1 MDGDELAAMAQ
12 RLDHGYNQVDKLY
25 YEVARACGLPECSYW
40 MIYDIVQHGGSRP
53 VAALCSEWG
62 YSKQTIN
69 SALKHLS
76 MRGLV
81 DLVYAEGSR
90 KNKVAQL
97 TAEGTRFSKRFIAP
111 ALDAEVKALS
121 TLTATERKR
130 FEALEIST
138 MPRFR
143 SSSRSS
149 KKQFWKKLDNE
160 RRIYM
165 KTLVRF
171 LKPHK
176 GLVALTL
183 LVLLIDNAG
192 TLLVPTMLA
201 NMVNVGITSGST
213 EYILRNSLLMLGATA
228 MASGGAVTGSYLTAR
243 LASRVACDIRCAIY
257 RKSLEFSASDFE
269 RFGTGAMITRT
280 LGDINVIQQAII
292 MTCQLVLPMPV
303 LAVVGIILAF
313 RIDYQMG
320 LMLLIAVAIVMV
332 LAVITVA
339 KTAPI
344 FIRLQNFIDRMNVVL
359 REHIIGARVIRAFGR
374 EEREEEREGRV
385 FGEYAQNAIRVN
397 YVFSGLDCSCFF
409 VMNMVEVC
417 VIWLGGNRVG
427 AHAMQIA
434 SISAVLEY
442 AILILFYIMTA
453 QMVMVTMPRAK
464 ACLER
469 AREVLELEPSIVD
482 SADAKMPSVAAEPAR
497 ALAGERDVVARFDHA
512 SFRFADA
519 DQDTLHDLTFSCR
532 RGQTTAIIGSTGSG
546 KSTVAK
552 LLLRLHDITRG
563 RVLLGERDV
572 RDITQREL
580 RAHISY
586 VPQKAWLFSGTVAS
600 NLRDGLPD
608 ATEEQMRHAL
618 DIAQSQF
625 VYDLERGLDA
635 AVAQGGTNFSGGQR
649 QRLAIARAIIKPADL
664 YIFDD
669 SFSALDF
676 KTDAALRAALT
687 QEMRGA
693 ALLIIAQRISTILHA
708 DQIIVLKDGEVV
720 GQGRHEELMET
731 CEVYRA
737 IAESQM
743 RGGEAHE

>member
-1 MDGDELAAMAQ
+1 
-12 RLDHGYNQVDKLY
+12 
-25 YEVARACGLPECSYW
+25 
-40 MIYDIVQHGGSRP
+40 
-53 VAALCSEWG
+53 
-62 YSKQTIN
+62 
-69 SALKHLS
+69 
-76 MRGLV
+76 
-81 DLVYAEGSR
+81 
-90 KNKVAQL
+90 
-97 TAEGTRFSKRFIAP
+97 
-111 ALDAEVKALS
+111 
-121 TLTATERKR
+121 
-130 FEALEIST
+130 
-138 MPRFR
+138 
-143 SSSRSS
+143 
-149 KKQFWKKLDNE
+149 
-160 RRIYM
+160 M

-183 LVLLIDNAG
+183 LILLIDNAG

-292 MTCQLVLPMPV
+292 MTCQMVLPMPV

-344 FIRLQNFIDRMNVVL
+344 FIRLQSFVDRMNVVL
-359 REHIIGARVIRAFGR
+359 RENIVGARVIRAFGR
-374 EEREEEREGRV
+374 EQREEQREGRV
-385 FGEYAQNAIRVN
+385 FEDYAQNAIRVN

-442 AILILFYIMTA
+442 AILILFFIMMA

-464 ACLER
+464 ACLDR

-482 SADAKMPSVAAEPAR
+482 SADAKVPLAVAAPAR

-519 DQDTLHDLTFSCR
+519 DEDTLHDLTFSCR

-580 RAHISY
+580 RARVSY

-618 DIAQSQF
+618 DVAQSQF

>member
-1 MDGDELAAMAQ
+1 
-12 RLDHGYNQVDKLY
+12 
-25 YEVARACGLPECSYW
+25 
-40 MIYDIVQHGGSRP
+40 
-53 VAALCSEWG
+53 
-62 YSKQTIN
+62 
-69 SALKHLS
+69 
-76 MRGLV
+76 
-81 DLVYAEGSR
+81 
-90 KNKVAQL
+90 
-97 TAEGTRFSKRFIAP
+97 
-111 ALDAEVKALS
+111 
-121 TLTATERKR
+121 
-130 FEALEIST
+130 
-138 MPRFR
+138 
-143 SSSRSS
+143 
-149 KKQFWKKLDNE
+149 
-160 RRIYM
+160 M

-176 GLVALTL
+176 GLIALTL

-201 NMVNVGITSGST
+201 NMVNVGITTGST
-213 EYILRNSLLMLGATA
+213 EYLLNNGLLMLGATA
-228 MASGGAVTGSYLTAR
+228 MASGGAVTGSYLAAR

-257 RKSLEFSASDFE
+257 RKSLEFSASDFD

-292 MTCQLVLPMPV
+292 MTCQMVLPMPV
-303 LAVVGIILAF
+303 LSVVGIILAF
-313 RIDYQMG
+313 KIDYQMG
-320 LMLLIAVAIVMV
+320 LMLLIAVGIVMV
-332 LAVITVA
+332 LAVVTVA

-344 FIRLQNFIDRMNVVL
+344 FIHLQNFIDNMNVVL
-359 REHIIGARVIRAFGR
+359 RENIIGARVIRAFGR
-374 EEREEEREGRV
+374 EKHEEQREGRV
-385 FGEYAQNAIRVN
+385 FEDYAQNAIRVN

-442 AILILFYIMTA
+442 AILILFFIMTA

-464 ACLER
+464 ACLDR
-469 AREVLELEPSIVD
+469 AREVLDLEPSIVD
-482 SADAKMPSVAAEPAR
+482 TEDAKASSAVSTPAC
-497 ALAGERDVVARFDHA
+497 AHPDERDVVARFDHA
-512 SFRFADA
+512 SFRFDDA
-519 DQDTLHDLTFSCR
+519 DEDTLHDLDFCCR
-532 RGQTTAIIGSTGSG
+532 RGQITAIIGSTGSG

-552 LLLRLHDITRG
+552 LLLRLHDVTRG
-563 RVLLGERDV
+563 RVLLGGCDV
-572 RDITQREL
+572 RDITQRDL
-580 RAHISY
+580 RARISY

-600 NLRDGLPD
+600 NLRDGLPN
-608 ATEEQMRHAL
+608 ATEDQMRHAL
-618 DIAQSQF
+618 DVAQSQF
-625 VYDLERGLDA
+625 VYDLAGGLDA
-635 AVAQGGTNFSGGQR
+635 VVAQGGTNFSGGQR
-649 QRLAIARAIIKPADL
+649 QRLAIARAITKPADL

-687 QEMRGA
+687 QEMRDA
-693 ALLIIAQRISTILHA
+693 ALVIIAQRISTILHA

>member
-1 MDGDELAAMAQ
+1 
-12 RLDHGYNQVDKLY
+12 
-25 YEVARACGLPECSYW
+25 
-40 MIYDIVQHGGSRP
+40 
-53 VAALCSEWG
+53 
-62 YSKQTIN
+62 
-69 SALKHLS
+69 
-76 MRGLV
+76 
-81 DLVYAEGSR
+81 
-90 KNKVAQL
+90 
-97 TAEGTRFSKRFIAP
+97 
-111 ALDAEVKALS
+111 
-121 TLTATERKR
+121 
-130 FEALEIST
+130 
-138 MPRFR
+138 
-143 SSSRSS
+143 
-149 KKQFWKKLDNE
+149 
-160 RRIYM
+160 M

-176 GLVALTL
+176 GLIALTL

-201 NMVNVGITSGST
+201 NMVNVGITTGST
-213 EYILRNSLLMLGATA
+213 EYLLNNGLLMLGATA
-228 MASGGAVTGSYLTAR
+228 MASGGAVTGSYLAAR

-257 RKSLEFSASDFE
+257 RKSLEFSASDFD

-292 MTCQLVLPMPV
+292 MTCQMVLPMPV
-303 LAVVGIILAF
+303 LSIVGIILAF
-313 RIDYQMG
+313 KVDYQMG
-320 LMLLIAVAIVMV
+320 LMLLIAVGIVMV
-332 LAVITVA
+332 LAVVTVA

-344 FIRLQNFIDRMNVVL
+344 FIHLQNFIDNMNVVL
-359 REHIIGARVIRAFGR
+359 RENIIGARVIRAFGR
-374 EEREEEREGRV
+374 EKHEEQREGRV
-385 FGEYAQNAIRVN
+385 FEDYAQNAIRVN

-442 AILILFYIMTA
+442 AILILFFIMTA

-464 ACLER
+464 ACLDR
-469 AREVLELEPSIVD
+469 AREVLDLEPSIVD
-482 SADAKMPSVAAEPAR
+482 TEDAKASSAVSTPAC
-497 ALAGERDVVARFDHA
+497 AHPDERDVVARFDHA
-512 SFRFADA
+512 SFRFDDA
-519 DQDTLHDLTFSCR
+519 DEDTLHDLDFCCR

-552 LLLRLHDITRG
+552 LLLRLHDVTRG
-563 RVLLGERDV
+563 RVLLGGCDV
-572 RDITQREL
+572 RDITQRDL
-580 RAHISY
+580 RARISY

-600 NLRDGLPD
+600 NLRDGLPN
-608 ATEEQMRHAL
+608 ATEDQMRHAL
-618 DIAQSQF
+618 DVAQSRF
-625 VYDLERGLDA
+625 VYDLADGLDA
-635 AVAQGGTNFSGGQR
+635 VVAQGGTNFSGGQR

-687 QEMRGA
+687 QEMRDA
-693 ALLIIAQRISTILHA
+693 ALVIIAQRISTILHA

>member
-1 MDGDELAAMAQ
+1 
-12 RLDHGYNQVDKLY
+12 
-25 YEVARACGLPECSYW
+25 
-40 MIYDIVQHGGSRP
+40 
-53 VAALCSEWG
+53 
-62 YSKQTIN
+62 
-69 SALKHLS
+69 
-76 MRGLV
+76 
-81 DLVYAEGSR
+81 
-90 KNKVAQL
+90 
-97 TAEGTRFSKRFIAP
+97 
-111 ALDAEVKALS
+111 
-121 TLTATERKR
+121 
-130 FEALEIST
+130 
-138 MPRFR
+138 
-143 SSSRSS
+143 
-149 KKQFWKKLDNE
+149 
-160 RRIYM
+160 M

-359 REHIIGARVIRAFGR
+359 RENIIGARVIRAFGR

-464 ACLER
+464 ACLDR

-482 SADAKMPSVAAEPAR
+482 SADAKMSSVAAEPAR

-546 KSTVAK
+546 KSTEQ
-552 LLLRLHDITRG
+552 H
-563 RVLLGERDV
+563 
-572 RDITQREL
+572 
-580 RAHISY
+580 AHQGAFAAPS
-586 VPQKAWLFSGTVAS
+586 
-600 NLRDGLPD
+600 
-608 ATEEQMRHAL
+608 RH
-618 DIAQSQF
+618 
-625 VYDLERGLDA
+625 Y
-635 AVAQGGTNFSGGQR
+635 
-649 QRLAIARAIIKPADL
+649 ARARAFGRARCAR
-664 YIFDD
+664 YH
-669 SFSALDF
+669 
-676 KTDAALRAALT
+676 AA
-687 QEMRGA
+687 
-693 ALLIIAQRISTILHA
+693 
-708 DQIIVLKDGEVV
+708 
-720 GQGRHEELMET
+720 
-731 CEVYRA
+731 
-737 IAESQM
+737 
-743 RGGEAHE
+743 

>member
-1 MDGDELAAMAQ
+1 
-12 RLDHGYNQVDKLY
+12 
-25 YEVARACGLPECSYW
+25 
-40 MIYDIVQHGGSRP
+40 
-53 VAALCSEWG
+53 
-62 YSKQTIN
+62 
-69 SALKHLS
+69 
-76 MRGLV
+76 
-81 DLVYAEGSR
+81 
-90 KNKVAQL
+90 
-97 TAEGTRFSKRFIAP
+97 
-111 ALDAEVKALS
+111 
-121 TLTATERKR
+121 
-130 FEALEIST
+130 
-138 MPRFR
+138 
-143 SSSRSS
+143 
-149 KKQFWKKLDNE
+149 
-160 RRIYM
+160 M

-176 GLVALTL
+176 GLIALTL

-201 NMVNVGITSGST
+201 NMVNVGITTGST
-213 EYILRNSLLMLGATA
+213 EYLLNNGLLMLGATA
-228 MASGGAVTGSYLTAR
+228 MASGGAVTGSYLAAR

-257 RKSLEFSASDFE
+257 RKSLEFSASDFD

-292 MTCQLVLPMPV
+292 MTCQMVLPMPV
-303 LAVVGIILAF
+303 LSVVGIILAF
-313 RIDYQMG
+313 KIDYQMG
-320 LMLLIAVAIVMV
+320 LMLLIAVGIVMV
-332 LAVITVA
+332 LAVVTVA

-344 FIRLQNFIDRMNVVL
+344 FIHLQNFIDSMNVVL
-359 REHIIGARVIRAFGR
+359 RENIIGARVIRAFGR
-374 EEREEEREGRV
+374 EKHEEQREGRV
-385 FGEYAQNAIRVN
+385 FEDYAQNAIRVN

-442 AILILFYIMTA
+442 AILILFFIMTA

-464 ACLER
+464 ACLDR
-469 AREVLELEPSIVD
+469 AREVLDLEPSIVD
-482 SADAKMPSVAAEPAR
+482 TEDAKASSAVSTPAC
-497 ALAGERDVVARFDHA
+497 AHPDEQDVVARFDHA
-512 SFRFADA
+512 SFRFDDA
-519 DQDTLHDLTFSCR
+519 DEDTLHDLDFCCR

-552 LLLRLHDITRG
+552 LLLRLHDVTRG
-563 RVLLGERDV
+563 RVLLGGCDV
-572 RDITQREL
+572 RDITQRDL
-580 RAHISY
+580 RARISY

-600 NLRDGLPD
+600 NLRDGLPN
-608 ATEEQMRHAL
+608 ATEDQMRHML
-618 DIAQSQF
+618 DVAQSQF
-625 VYDLERGLDA
+625 VYDLAGGLDA
-635 AVAQGGTNFSGGQR
+635 VVAQGGTNFSGGQR

-687 QEMRGA
+687 REMRDA
-693 ALLIIAQRISTILHA
+693 ALVIIAQRISTILHA

>member
-1 MDGDELAAMAQ
+1 
-12 RLDHGYNQVDKLY
+12 
-25 YEVARACGLPECSYW
+25 
-40 MIYDIVQHGGSRP
+40 
-53 VAALCSEWG
+53 
-62 YSKQTIN
+62 
-69 SALKHLS
+69 
-76 MRGLV
+76 
-81 DLVYAEGSR
+81 
-90 KNKVAQL
+90 
-97 TAEGTRFSKRFIAP
+97 
-111 ALDAEVKALS
+111 
-121 TLTATERKR
+121 
-130 FEALEIST
+130 
-138 MPRFR
+138 
-143 SSSRSS
+143 
-149 KKQFWKKLDNE
+149 
-160 RRIYM
+160 M

-176 GLVALTL
+176 GLIALTL
-183 LVLLIDNAG
+183 LVSLIDNAG

-201 NMVNVGITSGST
+201 NMVNVGITTGST
-213 EYILRNSLLMLGATA
+213 EYLLNNGLLMLGATA
-228 MASGGAVTGSYLTAR
+228 MASGGAVTGSYLAAR

-257 RKSLEFSASDFE
+257 RKSLEFSASDFD

-280 LGDINVIQQAII
+280 LGDINVVQQAII
-292 MTCQLVLPMPV
+292 MTCQMVLPMPV
-303 LAVVGIILAF
+303 LSIVGIILAF

-320 LMLLIAVAIVMV
+320 LMLLIAVGIVMV
-332 LAVITVA
+332 LAVVTVA

-344 FIRLQNFIDRMNVVL
+344 FIHLQNFIDNMNVVL
-359 REHIIGARVIRAFGR
+359 RENIIGARVIRAFGR
-374 EEREEEREGRV
+374 EKHEEQREGRV
-385 FGEYAQNAIRVN
+385 FEDYAQNAIRVN

-442 AILILFYIMTA
+442 AILILFFIMTA

-464 ACLER
+464 ACLDR
-469 AREVLELEPSIVD
+469 AREVLDLEPSIVD
-482 SADAKMPSVAAEPAR
+482 SEDAKASSAVLTSACAHPDK
-497 ALAGERDVVARFDHA
+497 RDVVARFDHA
-512 SFRFADA
+512 SFRFDDA
-519 DQDTLHDLTFSCR
+519 DEDTLHDLDFCCR

-552 LLLRLHDITRG
+552 LLLRLHDVTRG
-563 RVLLGERDV
+563 RVLLGGCDV
-572 RDITQREL
+572 RDVTQRDL
-580 RAHISY
+580 RARISC

-600 NLRDGLPD
+600 NLRDGLPNAGED
-608 ATEEQMRHAL
+608 QMRHAL
-618 DIAQSQF
+618 DVAQSQF
-625 VYDLERGLDA
+625 VYDLAGGLDA
-635 AVAQGGTNFSGGQR
+635 VVAQGGTNFSGGQR

-687 QEMRGA
+687 QELRDA
-693 ALLIIAQRISTILHA
+693 ALVIIAQRISTILHA

>member
-1 MDGDELAAMAQ
+1 
-12 RLDHGYNQVDKLY
+12 
-25 YEVARACGLPECSYW
+25 
-40 MIYDIVQHGGSRP
+40 
-53 VAALCSEWG
+53 
-62 YSKQTIN
+62 
-69 SALKHLS
+69 
-76 MRGLV
+76 
-81 DLVYAEGSR
+81 
-90 KNKVAQL
+90 
-97 TAEGTRFSKRFIAP
+97 
-111 ALDAEVKALS
+111 
-121 TLTATERKR
+121 
-130 FEALEIST
+130 
-138 MPRFR
+138 
-143 SSSRSS
+143 
-149 KKQFWKKLDNE
+149 
-160 RRIYM
+160 M

-176 GLVALTL
+176 ELVVLTL

-213 EYILRNSLLMLGATA
+213 EYLLCNGLLMLGATA
-228 MASGGAVTGSYLTAR
+228 MASGGAVSGSYLAAR

-257 RKSLEFSASDFE
+257 RKSLEFSASDFD

-292 MTCQLVLPMPV
+292 MTCQMVLPMPV

-344 FIRLQNFIDRMNVVL
+344 FIRLQSFVDRMNVVL
-359 REHIIGARVIRAFGR
+359 RENIVGARVIRAFGR
-374 EEREEEREGRV
+374 EQREEQREGRV
-385 FGEYAQNAIRVN
+385 FEDYAQNAIRVN

-442 AILILFYIMTA
+442 AILILFFIMMA

-464 ACLER
+464 ACLDR
-469 AREVLELEPSIVD
+469 AREVLELESSIVD
-482 SADAKMPSVAAEPAR
+482 SADAKAPLAAAAPAC
-497 ALAGERDVVARFDHA
+497 ALAGERDVVVRFDHA

-552 LLLRLHDITRG
+552 LLLRLHDSTHG

-572 RDITQREL
+572 RDIAQREL
-580 RAHISY
+580 RARVSY

-618 DIAQSQF
+618 DVAQSQF

-687 QEMRGA
+687 QEMRDS

-720 GQGRHEELMET
+720 GQGSHEELMET

-743 RGGEAHE
+743 KGGEAHE

>member
-1 MDGDELAAMAQ
+1 
-12 RLDHGYNQVDKLY
+12 
-25 YEVARACGLPECSYW
+25 
-40 MIYDIVQHGGSRP
+40 
-53 VAALCSEWG
+53 
-62 YSKQTIN
+62 
-69 SALKHLS
+69 
-76 MRGLV
+76 
-81 DLVYAEGSR
+81 
-90 KNKVAQL
+90 
-97 TAEGTRFSKRFIAP
+97 
-111 ALDAEVKALS
+111 
-121 TLTATERKR
+121 
-130 FEALEIST
+130 
-138 MPRFR
+138 
-143 SSSRSS
+143 
-149 KKQFWKKLDNE
+149 
-160 RRIYM
+160 M

-183 LVLLIDNAG
+183 LILLIDNAG

-213 EYILRNSLLMLGATA
+213 EYILRNGLLMLGATA

-292 MTCQLVLPMPV
+292 MTCQMVLPMPV

-344 FIRLQNFIDRMNVVL
+344 FIRLQSFVDRMNVVL
-359 REHIIGARVIRAFGR
+359 RENIVGARVIRAFGR
-374 EEREEEREGRV
+374 EQREEQREGRV
-385 FGEYAQNAIRVN
+385 FEDYAQNAIRVN

-442 AILILFYIMTA
+442 AILILFFIMMA

-464 ACLER
+464 ACLDR

-482 SADAKMPSVAAEPAR
+482 SADAKVPLTVAAPAR

-519 DQDTLHDLTFSCR
+519 DEDTLHDLTFSCR

-580 RAHISY
+580 RARVSY

-618 DIAQSQF
+618 DVAQSQF

-687 QEMRGA
+687 QEMRGS

>member
-1 MDGDELAAMAQ
+1 
-12 RLDHGYNQVDKLY
+12 
-25 YEVARACGLPECSYW
+25 
-40 MIYDIVQHGGSRP
+40 
-53 VAALCSEWG
+53 
-62 YSKQTIN
+62 
-69 SALKHLS
+69 
-76 MRGLV
+76 
-81 DLVYAEGSR
+81 
-90 KNKVAQL
+90 
-97 TAEGTRFSKRFIAP
+97 
-111 ALDAEVKALS
+111 
-121 TLTATERKR
+121 
-130 FEALEIST
+130 
-138 MPRFR
+138 
-143 SSSRSS
+143 
-149 KKQFWKKLDNE
+149 
-160 RRIYM
+160 M

-183 LVLLIDNAG
+183 LILLIDNAG

-201 NMVNVGITSGST
+201 NMVNTGITSGST
-213 EYILRNSLLMLGATA
+213 EYILRNGLLMLGATA

-292 MTCQLVLPMPV
+292 MTCQMVLPMPV

-359 REHIIGARVIRAFGR
+359 RENIIGARVIRAFGR
-374 EEREEEREGRV
+374 EKREEEREGRV

-409 VMNMVEVC
+409 VINMVEVC

-434 SISAVLEY
+434 STSAVLEY

-453 QMVMVTMPRAK
+453 QMVMVAMPRAK
-464 ACLER
+464 ACLDR

-482 SADAKMPSVAAEPAR
+482 SVDARDLSVAAAPAR
-497 ALAGERDVVARFDHA
+497 VLAGERDVVARFDHA
-512 SFRFADA
+512 SFRFDDA
-519 DQDTLHDLTFSCR
+519 DEDTLHDLDFCCR

-563 RVLLGERDV
+563 RVLLGDRDV

-580 RAHISY
+580 RARVSY

-618 DIAQSQF
+618 DVAQSQF
-625 VYDLERGLDA
+625 VYDLGRGLDA
-635 AVAQGGTNFSGGQR
+635 VVAQGGTNFSGGQR

-687 QEMRGA
+687 QEMRDS

-743 RGGEAHE
+743 KGGEAHE

>member
-1 MDGDELAAMAQ
+1 
-12 RLDHGYNQVDKLY
+12 
-25 YEVARACGLPECSYW
+25 
-40 MIYDIVQHGGSRP
+40 
-53 VAALCSEWG
+53 
-62 YSKQTIN
+62 
-69 SALKHLS
+69 
-76 MRGLV
+76 
-81 DLVYAEGSR
+81 
-90 KNKVAQL
+90 
-97 TAEGTRFSKRFIAP
+97 
-111 ALDAEVKALS
+111 
-121 TLTATERKR
+121 
-130 FEALEIST
+130 
-138 MPRFR
+138 
-143 SSSRSS
+143 
-149 KKQFWKKLDNE
+149 
-160 RRIYM
+160 M

-183 LVLLIDNAG
+183 LILLIDNAG
-192 TLLVPTMLA
+192 TLLVPTMFA

-213 EYILRNSLLMLGATA
+213 EYILRNGLLMLGATA

-292 MTCQLVLPMPV
+292 MTCQMVLPMPV

-344 FIRLQNFIDRMNVVL
+344 FIRLQSFVDRMNVVL
-359 REHIIGARVIRAFGR
+359 RENIVGARVIRAFGR
-374 EEREEEREGRV
+374 EQREEQREGRV
-385 FGEYAQNAIRVN
+385 FEDYAQNAIRVN

-442 AILILFYIMTA
+442 AILILFFIMMA

-464 ACLER
+464 ACLDR

-482 SADAKMPSVAAEPAR
+482 SADAKVPLAVAAPAR

-580 RAHISY
+580 RARVSY

-618 DIAQSQF
+618 DVAQSQF
-625 VYDLERGLDA
+625 VYNLERGLDA

-687 QEMRGA
+687 QEMRGS

-743 RGGEAHE
+743 RGGETHE

>member
-1 MDGDELAAMAQ
+1 
-12 RLDHGYNQVDKLY
+12 
-25 YEVARACGLPECSYW
+25 
-40 MIYDIVQHGGSRP
+40 
-53 VAALCSEWG
+53 
-62 YSKQTIN
+62 
-69 SALKHLS
+69 
-76 MRGLV
+76 
-81 DLVYAEGSR
+81 
-90 KNKVAQL
+90 
-97 TAEGTRFSKRFIAP
+97 
-111 ALDAEVKALS
+111 
-121 TLTATERKR
+121 
-130 FEALEIST
+130 
-138 MPRFR
+138 
-143 SSSRSS
+143 
-149 KKQFWKKLDNE
+149 
-160 RRIYM
+160 M

-183 LVLLIDNAG
+183 LILLIDNAG

-213 EYILRNSLLMLGATA
+213 EYILRNGLLMLGATA

-292 MTCQLVLPMPV
+292 MTCQMVLPMPV

-344 FIRLQNFIDRMNVVL
+344 FIRLQSFVDRMNVVL
-359 REHIIGARVIRAFGR
+359 RENIVGARVIRAFGR
-374 EEREEEREGRV
+374 EQREEQREGRV
-385 FGEYAQNAIRVN
+385 FEDYAQNAIRVN

-442 AILILFYIMTA
+442 AILILFFIMMA

-464 ACLER
+464 ACLDR

-482 SADAKMPSVAAEPAR
+482 SADAKVPLTVAAPAR

-519 DQDTLHDLTFSCR
+519 DEDTLHDLTFSCR

-580 RAHISY
+580 RARVSY

-618 DIAQSQF
+618 DVAQSQF

-743 RGGEAHE
+743 RGGGAHE

>member
-1 MDGDELAAMAQ
+1 
-12 RLDHGYNQVDKLY
+12 
-25 YEVARACGLPECSYW
+25 
-40 MIYDIVQHGGSRP
+40 
-53 VAALCSEWG
+53 
-62 YSKQTIN
+62 
-69 SALKHLS
+69 
-76 MRGLV
+76 
-81 DLVYAEGSR
+81 
-90 KNKVAQL
+90 
-97 TAEGTRFSKRFIAP
+97 
-111 ALDAEVKALS
+111 
-121 TLTATERKR
+121 
-130 FEALEIST
+130 
-138 MPRFR
+138 
-143 SSSRSS
+143 
-149 KKQFWKKLDNE
+149 
-160 RRIYM
+160 M

-176 GLVALTL
+176 GLIALTL

-201 NMVNVGITSGST
+201 NMVNVGITTGST
-213 EYILRNSLLMLGATA
+213 EYLLNNGLLMLGATA
-228 MASGGAVTGSYLTAR
+228 MASGGAVTGSYLAAR

-257 RKSLEFSASDFE
+257 RKSLEFSASDFD
-269 RFGTGAMITRT
+269 RFGTGTMITRT

-292 MTCQLVLPMPV
+292 MTCQMVLPMPV
-303 LAVVGIILAF
+303 LSIVGIILAF
-313 RIDYQMG
+313 KVDYQMG
-320 LMLLIAVAIVMV
+320 LMLLIAVGIVMV
-332 LAVITVA
+332 LAVVTVA

-344 FIRLQNFIDRMNVVL
+344 FIHLQNFIDNMNVVL
-359 REHIIGARVIRAFGR
+359 RENIIGARVIRAFGR
-374 EEREEEREGRV
+374 EKHEEQREGRV
-385 FGEYAQNAIRVN
+385 FEDYAQNAIRVN

-442 AILILFYIMTA
+442 AILILFFIMTA

-464 ACLER
+464 ACLDR
-469 AREVLELEPSIVD
+469 AREVLDLEPSIVD
-482 SADAKMPSVAAEPAR
+482 TEDAKASSVVSTSACAHPD
-497 ALAGERDVVARFDHA
+497 ERDVVARFDHA
-512 SFRFADA
+512 SFRFDDA
-519 DQDTLHDLTFSCR
+519 DEDTLHDLDFCCR

-552 LLLRLHDITRG
+552 LLLRLHDVTRG
-563 RVLLGERDV
+563 RVLLGGCDV
-572 RDITQREL
+572 RDIAQRDL
-580 RAHISY
+580 RARISY

-600 NLRDGLPD
+600 NLRDGLPN
-608 ATEEQMRHAL
+608 ATEDQMRHAL
-618 DIAQSQF
+618 DVAQSQF
-625 VYDLERGLDA
+625 VYDLAGGFDA
-635 AVAQGGTNFSGGQR
+635 VVAQGGTNFSGGQR

-687 QEMRGA
+687 QEMRDA
-693 ALLIIAQRISTILHA
+693 ALVIIAQRISTILHA

>member
-1 MDGDELAAMAQ
+1 
-12 RLDHGYNQVDKLY
+12 
-25 YEVARACGLPECSYW
+25 
-40 MIYDIVQHGGSRP
+40 
-53 VAALCSEWG
+53 
-62 YSKQTIN
+62 
-69 SALKHLS
+69 
-76 MRGLV
+76 
-81 DLVYAEGSR
+81 
-90 KNKVAQL
+90 
-97 TAEGTRFSKRFIAP
+97 
-111 ALDAEVKALS
+111 
-121 TLTATERKR
+121 
-130 FEALEIST
+130 
-138 MPRFR
+138 
-143 SSSRSS
+143 
-149 KKQFWKKLDNE
+149 
-160 RRIYM
+160 M

-183 LVLLIDNAG
+183 LILLIDNAG

-201 NMVNVGITSGST
+201 NMVNVGIASGST
-213 EYILRNSLLMLGATA
+213 EYILRNGLLMLGATA

-292 MTCQLVLPMPV
+292 MTCQMVLPMPV

-332 LAVITVA
+332 LAVTTVA

-344 FIRLQNFIDRMNVVL
+344 FIRLQSFVDRMNVVL
-359 REHIIGARVIRAFGR
+359 RENIVGARVIRAFGR
-374 EEREEEREGRV
+374 EQREEQREGRV
-385 FGEYAQNAIRVN
+385 FEDYAQNAIRVN

-442 AILILFYIMTA
+442 AILILFFIMMA

-464 ACLER
+464 ACLDR

-482 SADAKMPSVAAEPAR
+482 SADAKVPLAVAAPAR

-519 DQDTLHDLTFSCR
+519 DEDTLHDLTFSCR

-580 RAHISY
+580 RARVSY

-618 DIAQSQF
+618 DVAQSQF
-625 VYDLERGLDA
+625 VYNLERGLDA

-687 QEMRGA
+687 QEMRGS

-720 GQGRHEELMET
+720 GQGRHEELIET

>member
-1 MDGDELAAMAQ
+1 
-12 RLDHGYNQVDKLY
+12 
-25 YEVARACGLPECSYW
+25 
-40 MIYDIVQHGGSRP
+40 
-53 VAALCSEWG
+53 
-62 YSKQTIN
+62 
-69 SALKHLS
+69 
-76 MRGLV
+76 
-81 DLVYAEGSR
+81 
-90 KNKVAQL
+90 
-97 TAEGTRFSKRFIAP
+97 
-111 ALDAEVKALS
+111 
-121 TLTATERKR
+121 
-130 FEALEIST
+130 
-138 MPRFR
+138 
-143 SSSRSS
+143 
-149 KKQFWKKLDNE
+149 
-160 RRIYM
+160 M

-176 GLVALTL
+176 GLIALTL

-201 NMVNVGITSGST
+201 NMVNVGITTGST
-213 EYILRNSLLMLGATA
+213 EYLLNNGLLMLGATA
-228 MASGGAVTGSYLTAR
+228 MASGGAVTGSYLAAR

-257 RKSLEFSASDFE
+257 RKSLEFSASDFD

-292 MTCQLVLPMPV
+292 MTCQMVLPMPV
-303 LAVVGIILAF
+303 LSIVGIILAF
-313 RIDYQMG
+313 KVDYQMG
-320 LMLLIAVAIVMV
+320 LMLLIAVGIVMV
-332 LAVITVA
+332 LAVVTVA

-344 FIRLQNFIDRMNVVL
+344 FIHLQNFIDNMNVVL
-359 REHIIGARVIRAFGR
+359 RENIIGARVIRAFGR
-374 EEREEEREGRV
+374 EKHEEQREGRV
-385 FGEYAQNAIRVN
+385 FEDYAQNAIRVN

-442 AILILFYIMTA
+442 AILILFFIMTA

-464 ACLER
+464 ACLDR
-469 AREVLELEPSIVD
+469 AREVLDLEPSIVD
-482 SADAKMPSVAAEPAR
+482 TEDAKASSAVSTSACAHPD
-497 ALAGERDVVARFDHA
+497 ERDVVARFDHA
-512 SFRFADA
+512 SFRFDDA
-519 DQDTLHDLTFSCR
+519 DEDTLHDLDFCCR

-552 LLLRLHDITRG
+552 LLLRLHDVTRG
-563 RVLLGERDV
+563 RVLLGGCDV
-572 RDITQREL
+572 RDITQRDL
-580 RAHISY
+580 RARISY

-600 NLRDGLPD
+600 NLRDGLPN
-608 ATEEQMRHAL
+608 ATEDQMRHAL
-618 DIAQSQF
+618 DVAQSQF
-625 VYDLERGLDA
+625 VYDLAGGLDA
-635 AVAQGGTNFSGGQR
+635 VVAQGGTNFSGGQR

-687 QEMRGA
+687 QEMRDA
-693 ALLIIAQRISTILHA
+693 ALVIIAQRISTILHA

>member
-1 MDGDELAAMAQ
+1 
-12 RLDHGYNQVDKLY
+12 
-25 YEVARACGLPECSYW
+25 
-40 MIYDIVQHGGSRP
+40 
-53 VAALCSEWG
+53 
-62 YSKQTIN
+62 
-69 SALKHLS
+69 
-76 MRGLV
+76 
-81 DLVYAEGSR
+81 
-90 KNKVAQL
+90 
-97 TAEGTRFSKRFIAP
+97 
-111 ALDAEVKALS
+111 
-121 TLTATERKR
+121 
-130 FEALEIST
+130 
-138 MPRFR
+138 
-143 SSSRSS
+143 
-149 KKQFWKKLDNE
+149 
-160 RRIYM
+160 M

-176 GLVALTL
+176 GLIALTL

-201 NMVNVGITSGST
+201 NMVNVGITTGST
-213 EYILRNSLLMLGATA
+213 EYLLNNGLLMLGATA
-228 MASGGAVTGSYLTAR
+228 MASGGAVTGSYLAAR

-257 RKSLEFSASDFE
+257 RKSLEFSASDFD

-280 LGDINVIQQAII
+280 LGDINVIQQASI
-292 MTCQLVLPMPV
+292 MTCQMVLPKPV
-303 LAVVGIILAF
+303 LSIVGSILAF
-313 RIDYQMG
+313 KVDYQMG
-320 LMLLIAVAIVMV
+320 LMLLIAVGIVMV
-332 LAVITVA
+332 LAVVTVA

-344 FIRLQNFIDRMNVVL
+344 FIHLQNFIDNMNVVL
-359 REHIIGARVIRAFGR
+359 RENIIGARVIRAFGR
-374 EEREEEREGRV
+374 EKHEEQREGRV
-385 FGEYAQNAIRVN
+385 FEDYAQNAIRVN

-442 AILILFYIMTA
+442 AILILFFIMTA

-464 ACLER
+464 ACLDR
-469 AREVLELEPSIVD
+469 AREVLDLEPSIVD
-482 SADAKMPSVAAEPAR
+482 TEDAKASSAVSTPAC
-497 ALAGERDVVARFDHA
+497 AHPDKQDVVARFDHA
-512 SFRFADA
+512 SFRFDDA
-519 DQDTLHDLTFSCR
+519 DEDTLHDLDFCCR

-552 LLLRLHDITRG
+552 LLLRLHDVTRG
-563 RVLLGERDV
+563 RVLLGGCDV
-572 RDITQREL
+572 RDITQRDL
-580 RAHISY
+580 RARISY

-600 NLRDGLPD
+600 NLRDGLPN
-608 ATEEQMRHAL
+608 ATEDQMRHAL
-618 DIAQSQF
+618 DVAQSQF
-625 VYDLERGLDA
+625 VYDLAGGLDA
-635 AVAQGGTNFSGGQR
+635 VVAQGGTNFSGGQR

-687 QEMRGA
+687 QEMRDA
-693 ALLIIAQRISTILHA
+693 ALVIIAQRISTILHA

>member
-1 MDGDELAAMAQ
+1 
-12 RLDHGYNQVDKLY
+12 
-25 YEVARACGLPECSYW
+25 
-40 MIYDIVQHGGSRP
+40 
-53 VAALCSEWG
+53 
-62 YSKQTIN
+62 
-69 SALKHLS
+69 
-76 MRGLV
+76 
-81 DLVYAEGSR
+81 
-90 KNKVAQL
+90 
-97 TAEGTRFSKRFIAP
+97 
-111 ALDAEVKALS
+111 
-121 TLTATERKR
+121 
-130 FEALEIST
+130 
-138 MPRFR
+138 
-143 SSSRSS
+143 
-149 KKQFWKKLDNE
+149 
-160 RRIYM
+160 M

-176 GLVALTL
+176 GLIALTL

-201 NMVNVGITSGST
+201 NMVNVGITTGST
-213 EYILRNSLLMLGATA
+213 EYLLNNGLLMLGATA
-228 MASGGAVTGSYLTAR
+228 MASGGAVTGSYLAAR

-257 RKSLEFSASDFE
+257 RKSLEFSASDFD

-292 MTCQLVLPMPV
+292 MTCQMVLPMPV
-303 LAVVGIILAF
+303 LSIVGIILAF
-313 RIDYQMG
+313 KVDYQMG
-320 LMLLIAVAIVMV
+320 LMLLIAVGIVMV
-332 LAVITVA
+332 LAVVTVA

-344 FIRLQNFIDRMNVVL
+344 FIHLQNFIDNMNVVL
-359 REHIIGARVIRAFGR
+359 RENIIGARVIRAFGR
-374 EEREEEREGRV
+374 EKHEEQREGRV
-385 FGEYAQNAIRVN
+385 FEDYAQNAIRVN

-442 AILILFYIMTA
+442 AILILFFIMTA

-464 ACLER
+464 ACLDR
-469 AREVLELEPSIVD
+469 AREVLDLEPSIVD
-482 SADAKMPSVAAEPAR
+482 TEDAKASPAVSTS
-497 ALAGERDVVARFDHA
+497 ACAYPDERDVVARFDHA
-512 SFRFADA
+512 SFRFDDA
-519 DQDTLHDLTFSCR
+519 DEDTLHDLDFCCR

-552 LLLRLHDITRG
+552 LLLRLHDVTRG
-563 RVLLGERDV
+563 RVLLGGCDV
-572 RDITQREL
+572 RDITQRDL
-580 RAHISY
+580 RARISY

-600 NLRDGLPD
+600 NLRDGLPN
-608 ATEEQMRHAL
+608 ATEDQMRHAL
-618 DIAQSQF
+618 DVAQSQF
-625 VYDLERGLDA
+625 VYDLAGGLDA
-635 AVAQGGTNFSGGQR
+635 VVAQGGTNFSGGQR

-687 QEMRGA
+687 QEMRDA
-693 ALLIIAQRISTILHA
+693 ALVIIAQRISTILHA

>member
-1 MDGDELAAMAQ
+1 
-12 RLDHGYNQVDKLY
+12 
-25 YEVARACGLPECSYW
+25 
-40 MIYDIVQHGGSRP
+40 
-53 VAALCSEWG
+53 
-62 YSKQTIN
+62 
-69 SALKHLS
+69 
-76 MRGLV
+76 
-81 DLVYAEGSR
+81 
-90 KNKVAQL
+90 
-97 TAEGTRFSKRFIAP
+97 
-111 ALDAEVKALS
+111 
-121 TLTATERKR
+121 
-130 FEALEIST
+130 
-138 MPRFR
+138 
-143 SSSRSS
+143 
-149 KKQFWKKLDNE
+149 
-160 RRIYM
+160 M

-183 LVLLIDNAG
+183 LILLIDNAG

-213 EYILRNSLLMLGATA
+213 EYILRNGLLMLGATA

-292 MTCQLVLPMPV
+292 MTCQMVLPMPV

-344 FIRLQNFIDRMNVVL
+344 FIRLQSFVDRMNVVL
-359 REHIIGARVIRAFGR
+359 RENIVGARVIRAFGR
-374 EEREEEREGRV
+374 EQREEQREGRV
-385 FGEYAQNAIRVN
+385 FEDYAQNAIRVN

-442 AILILFYIMTA
+442 AILILFFIMMA

-464 ACLER
+464 ACLDR

-482 SADAKMPSVAAEPAR
+482 SVDAKAPLAAAAPAR
-497 ALAGERDVVARFDHA
+497 AHAGERDVVARFDHA

-519 DQDTLHDLTFSCR
+519 DEDTLHDLTFSCR

-572 RDITQREL
+572 RDIAQREL
-580 RAHISY
+580 RARVSY

-618 DIAQSQF
+618 DVAQSQF

-687 QEMRGA
+687 QEMRGS

>member
-1 MDGDELAAMAQ
+1 
-12 RLDHGYNQVDKLY
+12 
-25 YEVARACGLPECSYW
+25 
-40 MIYDIVQHGGSRP
+40 
-53 VAALCSEWG
+53 
-62 YSKQTIN
+62 
-69 SALKHLS
+69 
-76 MRGLV
+76 
-81 DLVYAEGSR
+81 
-90 KNKVAQL
+90 
-97 TAEGTRFSKRFIAP
+97 
-111 ALDAEVKALS
+111 
-121 TLTATERKR
+121 
-130 FEALEIST
+130 
-138 MPRFR
+138 
-143 SSSRSS
+143 
-149 KKQFWKKLDNE
+149 
-160 RRIYM
+160 M

-176 GLVALTL
+176 ELVVLTL

-213 EYILRNSLLMLGATA
+213 EYLLCNGLLMLGATA
-228 MASGGAVTGSYLTAR
+228 MASGGAVSGSYLAAR

-257 RKSLEFSASDFE
+257 RKSLEFSASDFD

-292 MTCQLVLPMPV
+292 MTCQMVLPMPV

-344 FIRLQNFIDRMNVVL
+344 FIRLQSFVDRMNVVL
-359 REHIIGARVIRAFGR
+359 RENIVGARVIRAFGR
-374 EEREEEREGRV
+374 EQREEQREGRV
-385 FGEYAQNAIRVN
+385 FEDYAQNAIRVN

-442 AILILFYIMTA
+442 AILILFFIMMA

-464 ACLER
+464 ACLDR
-469 AREVLELEPSIVD
+469 AREVLELESSIVD
-482 SADAKMPSVAAEPAR
+482 SADAKAPLAAAAPAC
-497 ALAGERDVVARFDHA
+497 ALAGERDVVVRFDHA

-552 LLLRLHDITRG
+552 LLLRLHDSTHG

-572 RDITQREL
+572 RDIAQREL
-580 RAHISY
+580 RARVSY

-600 NLRDGLPD
+600 NLQDGLPD

-618 DIAQSQF
+618 DVAQSQF

-687 QEMRGA
+687 QEMRDS

-720 GQGRHEELMET
+720 GQGSHEELMET

-743 RGGEAHE
+743 KGGEAHE

>member
-1 MDGDELAAMAQ
+1 
-12 RLDHGYNQVDKLY
+12 
-25 YEVARACGLPECSYW
+25 
-40 MIYDIVQHGGSRP
+40 
-53 VAALCSEWG
+53 
-62 YSKQTIN
+62 
-69 SALKHLS
+69 
-76 MRGLV
+76 
-81 DLVYAEGSR
+81 
-90 KNKVAQL
+90 
-97 TAEGTRFSKRFIAP
+97 
-111 ALDAEVKALS
+111 
-121 TLTATERKR
+121 
-130 FEALEIST
+130 
-138 MPRFR
+138 
-143 SSSRSS
+143 
-149 KKQFWKKLDNE
+149 
-160 RRIYM
+160 M

-183 LVLLIDNAG
+183 LILLIDNAG

-213 EYILRNSLLMLGATA
+213 EYILRNGLLMLGATA

-292 MTCQLVLPMPV
+292 MTCQMVLPMPV

-344 FIRLQNFIDRMNVVL
+344 FIRLQSFVDRMNVVL
-359 REHIIGARVIRAFGR
+359 RENIVGARVIRAFGR
-374 EEREEEREGRV
+374 EQREEQREGRV
-385 FGEYAQNAIRVN
+385 FEDYAQNAIRVN

-442 AILILFYIMTA
+442 AILILFFIMMA

-464 ACLER
+464 ACLDR

-482 SADAKMPSVAAEPAR
+482 SADAKVPLTVAAPAR

-519 DQDTLHDLTFSCR
+519 DEDTLHDLTFSCR

-580 RAHISY
+580 RARVSY

-618 DIAQSQF
+618 DVAQSQF

-731 CEVYRA
+731 CEVYRS

-743 RGGEAHE
+743 RGGGAHE